1 MKTQEVAEKLV
12 DYCRNGQFEQ
22 AYAEL
27 YHPEIVSVE
36 PKGAAVEHCEGI
48 DAVLAKNAQWNS
60 MVEAF
65 HGGTVSDP
73 LVQDDHFTCA
83 MSMDITMKGVGR
95 MEMSELAV
103 YQVADGKIV
112 REQFFFTP
120 MSQG

>member
-1 MKTQEVAEKLV
+1 MNTQEVADKLV
-12 DYCRNGQFEQ
+12 ALCRQGKFDQ

-27 YHPEIVSVE
+27 YHPEVVSIE
-36 PKGAAVEHCEGI
+36 PKGAPVEMCEGLE
-48 DAVLAKNAQWNS
+48 AVLQKNAHWNS

-73 LVQDDHFTCA
+73 LVQDDHFSCA
-83 MSMDITMKGVGR
+83 MSMDITMKGAGR
-95 MEMSELAV
+95 MDMSEIAV
-103 YQVADGKIV
+103 YKVAEGKIV